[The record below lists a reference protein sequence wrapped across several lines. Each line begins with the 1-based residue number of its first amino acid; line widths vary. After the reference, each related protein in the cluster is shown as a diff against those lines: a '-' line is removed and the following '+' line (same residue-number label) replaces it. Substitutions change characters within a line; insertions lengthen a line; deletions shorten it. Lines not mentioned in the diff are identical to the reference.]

1 MSTSITDTTVPIEE
15 SKTDAIVN
23 LRHISKVFGSLR
35 ALDDVHFDIRGEI
48 LGLLGEN
55 GAGKSL

>member
-35 ALDDVHFDIRGEI
+35 ALDDVHFDIRRGEI
-48 LGLLGEN
+48 LGPVSYTHLTT
-55 GAGKSL
+55 